1 MTEAKNP
8 SATVLGAYSPTH
20 YVVAVID
27 DPAAAIS
34 ALAALKAAA
43 FSDAAVE
50 LCPGPRFLENY
61 RDFVAHRSPLE
72 RAVGLFPSEE
82 QAAVTEYLA
91 EADRGAS
98 LVTVHAPRRE
108 ERERARD
115 ILAAQGGHGMRYYGD
130 YTITD
135 LG

>member
-1 MTEAKNP
+1 MAEAKNP
-8 SATVLGAYSPTH
+8 LATVLGAYSPTH
-20 YVVAVID
+20 YVVAVVD
-27 DPAAAIS
+27 DPAAASS
-34 ALAALKAAA
+34 ALAALQAAGFA
-43 FSDAAVE
+43 DVAVE

-61 RDFVAHRSPLE
+61 RDFVAHRGPLE
-72 RAVGLFPSEE
+72 RAEGLFPAEE

-91 EADRGAS
+91 EAERGAS

-108 ERERARD
+108 ERARARE
-115 ILAAQGGHGMRYYGD
+115 ILAAHGGHGMRYYGD